1 MYLMN
6 FRYSRGDNLSEI
18 LESAYYWEN
27 LKKINL
33 TYFILDVSQ
42 SKSEKRSPSVTKLLN
57 NLALYKSKNDWLK
70 ISVRAYRQSNM
81 IIKSF
86 TIIAL
91 YPNKDMQAICL

>member
-70 ISVRAYRQSNM
+70 ISVRTYVPTKQYDY
-81 IIKSF
+81 KK
-86 TIIAL
+86 L
-91 YPNKDMQAICL
+91 YNNRLIPK